1 VSGTLNIAISG
12 SSGLLGSSLAA
23 FLERAGHR
31 VFRLVRRPAR
41 PDAREIHWS
50 VSAGEVD
57 TRALEGVDAVVHLAG
72 ENLASGWWTQAQ
84 KRRIQHSRVA
94 GTRILSEALARLE
107 RPPQVFVSASAI
119 GYYGDRGEETVN
131 EDSAPGRGFLAELA
145 RAWEAAAEPASRKG
159 IRVVTPR
166 IGLVL
171 SGGGGLLTAML
182 PAFQFGLGARIGNA
196 RRYWSWIDH
205 ADVLGVIYR
214 AICRDTLSGPVNTV
228 APHPVTQ
235 GEFVA
240 TLARVLNRPAVLSI
254 PETAIRM
261 LLGEMGQ
268 ELMLTGARVDCRRLR
283 EDGFR
288 FLQPN
293 LEGSLRHQLGR

>member
-1 VSGTLNIAISG
+1 MSGTLNVAISG

-23 FLERAGHR
+23 FLERGGHR
-31 VFRLVRRPAR
+31 VFRLVRRPPR

-50 VSAGEVD
+50 VSAGAVD
-57 TRALEGVDAVVHLAG
+57 APALEAMDAVVHLAG

-84 KRRIQHSRVA
+84 KQRIQHSRVA
-94 GTRILSEALARLE
+94 GTRILGAALAGLE

-119 GYYGDRGEETVN
+119 GYYGDRGEETVD

-145 RAWEAAAEPASRKG
+145 RAWEAAAEPARRRG
-159 IRVVTPR
+159 IRVITLR

-171 SGGGGLLTAML
+171 SGGGGLLKAML

-205 ADVLGVIYR
+205 HDVLGVIYH
-214 AICRDTLSGPVNTV
+214 AICRDTLSGPVNAV
-228 APHPVTQ
+228 APHPVTH

-240 TLARVLNRPAVLSI
+240 TLARVLNRPAVLSV
-254 PETAIRM
+254 PETAIRL

-268 ELMLTGARVDCRRLR
+268 ELMLTGARVDWRRLR

-288 FLQPN
+288 FLQPD